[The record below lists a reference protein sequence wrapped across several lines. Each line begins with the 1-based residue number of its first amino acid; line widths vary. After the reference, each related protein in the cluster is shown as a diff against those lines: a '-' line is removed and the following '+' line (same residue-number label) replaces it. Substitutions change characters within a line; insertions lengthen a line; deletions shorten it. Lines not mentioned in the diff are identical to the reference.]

1 VRGELSDEARDC
13 PADCSRKKGGS
24 SQRSRLSQ
32 REKRGGWEMVKMR
45 GGIYLYPEEYISVL

>member
-1 VRGELSDEARDC
+1 LSDEARDC